1 MRAISSLSPVLWP
14 SSGLVLEE
22 VCVNECDAYCYHWV
36 CGVFVQMME
45 RYLVTAEIAWLA
57 NVASVEAGFKPL
69 VL

>member
-1 MRAISSLSPVLWP
+1 M
-14 SSGLVLEE
+14 EE
-22 VCVNECDAYCYHWV
+22 VCVNECDAYCWYWV

-57 NVASVEAGFKPL
+57 NVASVEDGFKPL